1 MRKGGNRIEVIYNL
15 CKNASTNRVNV
26 GMLAET
32 LGVSEATI
40 RRDLQKMED
49 MHLLRRFYG
58 GAVIN
63 KDIEYEPTMNAKH
76 LTNMQ
81 MKSSISRYA
90 ASLIK
95 DNDVVYLDAG
105 TTTEKVVEHIR
116 AKNILVFTQALSVVQ
131 ALYERRINCYTFGG
145 YLNFNT
151 NIIIDS
157 NAIERIKKYRFSIAF
172 LGTNGINPLL
182 GFTTTNEIEAML
194 KRQIIST
201 TERPYILSDSSKF
214 NVVSNIKFADIN
226 EAAII
231 TEEQRE
237 DVDYSR
243 YGKVIFT
250 DTRPRKEEYGNK

>member
-1 MRKGGNRIEVIYNL
+1 MRKEGGRIEIIYNL
-15 CKNASTNRVNV
+15 CKNSKTNKVNV
-26 GMLAET
+26 SVLAKE

-81 MKSSISRYA
+81 MKSPIAQYA
-90 ASLIK
+90 ASLIR

-105 TTTEKVVEHIR
+105 TTTEKVVNHIR

-145 YLNFNT
+145 YLNFST

-157 NAIERIKKYRFSIAF
+157 NAIERIKTYKFNIAF

-194 KRQIIST
+194 KKQIISA
-201 TERPYILSDSSKF
+201 TEAPYILSDSSKF
-214 NVVSNIKFADIN
+214 NLTSNIKFADIH
-226 EAAII
+226 EVAII
-231 TEEQRE
+231 TEEKRN
-237 DVDYSR
+237 DVDYSK
-243 YGKVIFT
+243 YGKVIFVEPKS
-250 DTRPRKEEYGNK
+250 RREEYGNR